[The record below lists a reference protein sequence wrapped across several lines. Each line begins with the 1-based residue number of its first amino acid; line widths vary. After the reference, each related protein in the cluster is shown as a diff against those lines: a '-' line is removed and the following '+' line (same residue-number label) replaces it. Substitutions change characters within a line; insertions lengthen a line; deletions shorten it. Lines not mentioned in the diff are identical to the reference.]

1 MEKQEKSRLFKFLK
15 IDAIIENLTGL
26 IETRLELAKME
37 LKEELAK
44 FGARIIALV
53 IFAFLGV
60 MIIIFF
66 SFWIATLLNSYIDSR
81 WAGYAIVTGFYFLV
95 LILLVIFKVHVILQT
110 KIEDALMQ
118 NVDGEDDDDQGGT

>member
-1 MEKQEKSRLFKFLK
+1 M
-15 IDAIIENLTGL
+15 
-26 IETRLELAKME
+26 IETRLELAKIE

-44 FGARIIALV
+44 FSARIIALV

-95 LILLVIFKVHVILQT
+95 LVLLVVFKVHIVLQD
-110 KIEDALMQ
+110 KIEDALME
-118 NVDGEDDDDQGGT
+118 NVESEEDDDKTGA